1 MATIGEL
8 NAYCDEMIEKRNLR
22 LMSMNV
28 SEQVIRATMAANK
41 CDELEA
47 RLFLESNQTAWRIAE
62 MMSEQHNKK
71 IAEILEGNKDN
82 LQMAE
87 KIVDIVRNDVTGRY
101 SDIDY
106 KNNYFD
112 EIRDCCMLMAEWKD
126 EQNRR

>member
-8 NAYCDEMIEKRNLR
+8 NAYCNEMIEKRNLR

-28 SEQVIRATMAANK
+28 SEQVIRATMAEMK
-41 CDELEA
+41 CDEIEA

-62 MMSEQHNKK
+62 RVSEQHNKK
-71 IAEILEGNKDN
+71 IAEIFEGNKDN

-87 KIVDIVRNDVTGRY
+87 KIVETVRKDVTGRY
-101 SDIDY
+101 SDIHY

-126 EQNRR
+126 EQNK